1 MTHPSC
7 PFPPMSEETF
17 SLKRIAIPAFGP
29 SLMYGI
35 CNGAI
40 MPVVALSARELGA
53 SVAVSGFIAA
63 LVGIG
68 SLFNNIPAALI
79 ASRFGERRSI
89 IGAAFFSMM
98 ALLVCALA
106 GTVWLLGAGVFMVG
120 MAASIFLLAR
130 QAYLAEAVPLYLR
143 ARAMATLGGTTR
155 IGSFFGPFAGA
166 AAIHFMGLSGAYLVA
181 AIAMFVGG
189 ALAWWSPELEARPEA
204 RARPAN
210 GRGPTMM
217 DILRSHYKVFATLGV
232 GIMLVAVLRSSR
244 QVVIPLW
251 ADHLGL
257 APTLIS
263 LIYGLV
269 AAIDMSVFYPAG
281 KVMDKYGRM
290 WVAVPCTLLMG
301 LSLLAMPFT
310 SAPVA
315 FVIVA
320 LVLGFGNGIGS
331 GIVMTLA
338 ADASPVNGRT
348 RFLGLWRLMSDI
360 GASGGP
366 ALIAGITGLASL
378 ATGIF
383 TIGLAGLLAAWVFW
397 RWLPHAPPGRTANA
411 PTNSRPSQ

>member
-1 MTHPSC
+1 
-7 PFPPMSEETF
+7 
-17 SLKRIAIPAFGP
+17 
-29 SLMYGI
+29 
-35 CNGAI
+35 
-40 MPVVALSARELGA
+40 
-53 SVAVSGFIAA
+53 
-63 LVGIG
+63 
-68 SLFNNIPAALI
+68 
-79 ASRFGERRSI
+79 
-89 IGAAFFSMM
+89 
-98 ALLVCALA
+98 
-106 GTVWLLGAGVFMVG
+106 
-120 MAASIFLLAR
+120 
-130 QAYLAEAVPLYLR
+130 
-143 ARAMATLGGTTR
+143 
-155 IGSFFGPFAGA
+155 
-166 AAIHFMGLSGAYLVA
+166 
-181 AIAMFVGG
+181 
-189 ALAWWSPELEARPEA
+189 
-204 RARPAN
+204 
-210 GRGPTMM
+210 
-217 DILRSHYKVFATLGV
+217 
-232 GIMLVAVLRSSR
+232 
-244 QVVIPLW
+244 
-251 ADHLGL
+251 
-257 APTLIS
+257 
-263 LIYGLV
+263 
-269 AAIDMSVFYPAG
+269 VFYPAG

-315 FVIVA
+315 FVIAA